1 MNVNKDENLVI
12 DGNTVYEIDNNCLKS
27 IEPERSNNTNSL
39 AMQLLFALI
48 FKGSL

>member
-12 DGNTVYEIDNNCLKS
+12 DGNSVYEIDNNCIKS
-27 IEPERSNNTNSL
+27 IESARSNNNSSL